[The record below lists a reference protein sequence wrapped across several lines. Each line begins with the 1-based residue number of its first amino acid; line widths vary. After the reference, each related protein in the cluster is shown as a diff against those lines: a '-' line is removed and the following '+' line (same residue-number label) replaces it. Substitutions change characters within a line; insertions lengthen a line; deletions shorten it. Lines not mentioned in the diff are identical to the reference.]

1 MSNDSFSKYSYI
13 RRRGRATVGQTRAF
27 EQELDRY
34 ALTLDQVEA
43 ISRRAGALGI
53 EVGFGMGDAL
63 VEWAERLPTWN
74 FLGIDMYQPGVGS
87 LVNKLVTLELT
98 NVQVANLPA
107 QEVFAQLSSDSVD
120 EVIILFPD
128 PWPKKRHAKRRLIQ
142 RPFMNDVARC
152 LKDSGI
158 LRIAT
163 DWEPYGDWIR
173 EVLARQEGLV
183 LVEDLISETGDG
195 SVRETTTK
203 FERRGQR
210 LGHGIHDLCY
220 QSIKNS
226 ATTESK

>member
-1 MSNDSFSKYSYI
+1 
-13 RRRGRATVGQTRAF
+13 
-27 EQELDRY
+27 
-34 ALTLDQVEA
+34 
-43 ISRRAGALGI
+43 
-53 EVGFGMGDAL
+53 
-63 VEWAERLPTWN
+63 
-74 FLGIDMYQPGVGS
+74 
-87 LVNKLVTLELT
+87 
-98 NVQVANLPA
+98 
-107 QEVFAQLSSDSVD
+107 
-120 EVIILFPD
+120 
-128 PWPKKRHAKRRLIQ
+128 
-142 RPFMNDVARC
+142 MNDVARC

-195 SVRETTTK
+195 SARETTTK
-203 FERRGQR
+203 FERRGQM